1 MPRPRIAPCL
11 WFDDQAEQAA
21 NFYVSLFENSRIDR
35 LTRNCEGGMG
45 TPGSVMLVEFT
56 LAGVGFQALNGGPV
70 YRLTEAVSLS
80 VDCDS
85 QEEVD
90 RLWTAL
96 GEGGEPGPCGWVKDR
111 FGLSWQIVPQ
121 ALIRMMQDSDS
132 ERVRRVVNTM
142 LTMSKLNVAAL
153 EQAYAG

>member
-35 LTRNCEGGMG
+35 LTRYNEGGMG

-70 YRLTEAVSLS
+70 YRLSEAVSLS

-85 QEEVD
+85 QAEVD
-90 RLWTAL
+90 RLWTSL
-96 GEGGEPGPCGWVKDR
+96 GDGGDPGPCGWVKDR

-121 ALIRMMQDSDS
+121 ALIRMMRDSDA
-132 ERVRRVVNTM
+132 ERVRRVVNAM

-153 EQAYAG
+153 EQAFAG

>member
-35 LTRNCEGGMG
+35 LTRYNEGGMG

-70 YRLTEAVSLS
+70 YRLSEAVSLS

-90 RLWTAL
+90 RLWTSL
-96 GEGGEPGPCGWVKDR
+96 GDGGDPGPCGWVKDR

-121 ALIRMMQDSDS
+121 ALIRMMRDSDA
-132 ERVRRVVNTM
+132 ERVRRVVNAM

-153 EQAYAG
+153 EQAFAG

>member
-35 LTRNCEGGMG
+35 LTRFCEGGMG

-70 YRLTEAVSLS
+70 YRLTESVSLS
-80 VDCDS
+80 VDCDT

-90 RLWTAL
+90 RLWTSL
-96 GEGGEPGPCGWVKDR
+96 GDGGEPGPCGWVKDR

-121 ALIRMMQDSDS
+121 ALIRMMRDSDAQ
-132 ERVRRVVNTM
+132 RVRRVVNTM
-142 LTMSKLNVAAL
+142 LTMKKLNVADL
-153 EQAYAG
+153 ELAFAG

>member
-11 WFDDQAEQAA
+11 WFDDQAEEAA
-21 NFYVSLFENSRIDR
+21 NFYVSLFEDSRIDR
-35 LTRNCEGGMG
+35 LTLYSEGGMG

-70 YRLTEAVSLS
+70 FRLSEAESLS
-80 VDCDS
+80 VDCES

-90 RLWTAL
+90 RLWELL
-96 GEGGEPGPCGWVKDR
+96 GEGGEPGPCGWIKDR

-121 ALIRMMQDSDS
+121 ALIRMMQDPDS
-132 ERVRRVVNTM
+132 ERVRRVVNAM
-142 LTMSKLNVAAL
+142 LTMNKLNVAAL

>member
-35 LTRNCEGGMG
+35 LTRYSEGGMG

-70 YRLTEAVSLS
+70 YRLSEAVSLS
-80 VDCDS
+80 VDCDT

-90 RLWTAL
+90 RLWTSL
-96 GEGGEPGPCGWVKDR
+96 GDGGEPGPCGWVKDR

-121 ALIRMMQDSDS
+121 ALIRMMRDSDA
-132 ERVRRVVNTM
+132 ERVRRVVNAM
-142 LTMSKLNVAAL
+142 LTMKKLNVAAL
-153 EQAYAG
+153 EQAFAG

>member
-11 WFDDQAEQAA
+11 WFEDQAEEAA

-35 LTRNCEGGMG
+35 LTRYGEGGMG

-56 LAGVGFQALNGGPV
+56 LAGVGYQALNGGPV
-70 YRLTEAVSLS
+70 YRLSEAVSLS

-90 RLWTAL
+90 RPWTAL
-96 GEGGEPGPCGWVKDR
+96 SDSGEPGPCGWVKDR

-121 ALIRMMQDSDS
+121 ALIRMMQDPNS
-132 ERVRRVVNTM
+132 ERVRCVMNAM
-142 LTMSKLNVAAL
+142 LTMNKLNVAAL
-153 EQAYAG
+153 EQAYAD

>member
-11 WFDDQAEQAA
+11 WFDDQAEHAA
-21 NFYVSLFENSRIDR
+21 SFYVSIFENSRIDR
-35 LTRNCEGGMG
+35 LSHYVEGGMG
-45 TPGSVMLVEFT
+45 TPGTVMLVEFT

-70 YRLTEAVSLS
+70 FRLSEAVSLS

-90 RLWTAL
+90 RLWELL
-96 GEGGEPGPCGWVKDR
+96 GEGGDPGPCGWMKDR

-121 ALIRMMQDSDS
+121 ALIRMMQDPDS
-132 ERVRRVVNTM
+132 ESVRRVVNAM
-142 LTMSKLNVAAL
+142 LTMNKLNVAAL